1 MKQVADGLWVLK
13 GLPRNAINVY
23 LAGEVLIDSGTRF
36 DARSILRQLRGR
48 DVSAHALTHAHP
60 DHQGSS
66 AAVCAA
72 LAIPL
77 WAGSADAGA
86 VEDGTCIR
94 SNLPNLPLGELWDR
108 TLCGPAHPVERGLR
122 EGDSVDG
129 FTVIDS
135 PGHTHGHIGLWRE
148 SDRALIAGDVLLGMN
163 PLTLAPG
170 PYKHVDAFHA
180 NLRQNQES
188 ITKLA
193 ALEPNLV
200 CFGHGPPLR
209 NAAEPLA
216 AFAQEYGA

>member
-1 MKQVADGLWVLK
+1 M
-13 GLPRNAINVY
+13 
-23 LAGEVLIDSGTRF
+23 
-36 DARSILRQLRGR
+36 
-48 DVSAHALTHAHP
+48 
-60 DHQGSS
+60 
-66 AAVCAA
+66 
-72 LAIPL
+72 
-77 WAGSADAGA
+77 
-86 VEDGTCIR
+86 
-94 SNLPNLPLGELWDR
+94 
-108 TLCGPAHPVERGLR
+108 
-122 EGDSVDG
+122 
-129 FTVIDS
+129 IDS

-170 PYKHVDAFHA
+170 PYKRVDAFHA

-193 ALEPNLV
+193 ALEPNSV